1 MPKALKNIP
10 KMDAEKLAIFYG
22 QTKATKEE
30 KQKPAQS
37 TEVKKSTVEKMS
49 TVDKKTTLDKVEVIR
64 EQLRP
69 LLTFAQ
75 EAVYIELFKRSQ
87 GKVTDWVGYQEIARE
102 TKVSTKTVKR
112 SIDEM
117 ANKGLIKKVD
127 FSNNREM
134 KGSKYQLFLPG
145 SVKDRL

>member
-1 MPKALKNIP
+1 
-10 KMDAEKLAIFYG
+10 MDAEKLAIFYEP
-22 QTKATKEE
+22 TKTTKEE

-49 TVDKKTTLDKVEVIR
+49 TVDKSTTIDKVESIR

-75 EAVYIELFKRSQ
+75 EAVYVELFKRSQ
-87 GKVTDWVGYQEIARE
+87 GKVTDWIGYQEIARE
-102 TKVSTKTVKR
+102 TNVSTKTVKR

-127 FSNNREM
+127 FSNTREM
-134 KGSKYQLFLPG
+134 KGSRYQLFIPEGLK
-145 SVKDRL
+145 S

>member
-1 MPKALKNIP
+1 MKKALKNIP
-10 KMDAEKLAIFYG
+10 KPDDEKLAIFYG
-22 QTKATKEE
+22 ATKEQKE
-30 KQKPAQS
+30 EKPAQS

-49 TVDKKTTLDKVEVIR
+49 TVDKKTTLDKVEAIR

-75 EAVYIELFKRSQ
+75 EAVYVELFKRSQ
-87 GKVTDWVGYQEIARE
+87 DKVTDWVGYQEIARE
-102 TKVSTKTVKR
+102 TNVSTKTVKR

-127 FSNNREM
+127 FSNTKEM
-134 KGSKYQLFLPG
+134 KGSKYQLVLP
-145 SVKDRL
+145 VERQL